1 MPGGFFLSSGYW
13 VTMSFLSH
21 CPYLDLTFPQFMCA
35 LFSASYLVLLPSLSV
50 EVVLTTSF
58 LSHLT
63 VLHASYLPST
73 FACPHVLNHSCFSNH
88 VLLLNATSSAKNWF
102 ILFVFSNPICLKLLR
117 FQFILVHFSCSV
129 VSDCLRPHES
139 QHARPPCPS
148 PAPGVY
154 SNSCLSSW
162 WWHPAISSS
171 VVLFSSCHQSL
182 PASGSFPMS
191 QPFTWSGQSIG
202 VSASASVPDELWREV
217 RDIVQETG
225 NQTIPLEKKCKK
237 AKWLSEEGLTKSC
250 EKKRS
255 EKLRRKG
262 KI

>member
-1 MPGGFFLSSGYW
+1 MPGEFFLSSGYW

-50 EVVLTTSF
+50 EVVLITSF

-73 FACPHVLNHSCFSNH
+73 FACPRMLNHSCFSNH

-117 FQFILVHFSCSV
+117 FQFILVQFSCSV
-129 VSDCLRPHES
+129 VSDSLQPHES

-191 QPFTWSGQSIG
+191 QLFAWGGQSIG
-202 VSASASVPDELWREV
+202 VSALTSVLPMNT
-217 RDIVQETG
+217 QEWSYLY
-225 NQTIPLEKKCKK
+225 TIHQLFIGICYVL
-237 AKWLSEEGLTKSC
+237 ALN
-250 EKKRS
+250 
-255 EKLRRKG
+255 
-262 KI
+262 